1 MPRRVPGKNGTIA
14 YVEFEPAELAQLLE
28 VDVDALE
35 SWSKAIPPA
44 KVEDGRRLYTIRSKA
59 EVSLLKK
66 RSAILRTGM
75 SEKALANI
83 EREDLLDAYAA
94 LAEDCP
100 EGLTAH
106 IWRSY
111 GLVVLMQQQHGIKID
126 AEELARRARLAEID
140 PATGK
145 QVLGVGMAKKHLRLL
160 QALGRLRSLEPGDR
174 DASGKVVEE
183 PRWEH
188 SGLPQAWARLSR

>member
-14 YVEFEPAELAQLLE
+14 YVEFGSAELAKLL
-28 VDVDALE
+28 DVDTEALE
-35 SWSKAIPPA
+35 SWGKAVPYE
-44 KVEDGRRLYTIRSKA
+44 VRDGQRVYTIRSQA
-59 EVSLLKK
+59 EVSLIKK
-66 RSAILRTGM
+66 RTTILRTGM

-83 EREDLLDAYAA
+83 EREGLLDPYSA

-106 IWRSY
+106 VWRSY

-126 AEELARRARLAEID
+126 AEELARRARLAEVD

-145 QVLGVGMAKKHLRLL
+145 QVLGVEMAKKHLRLL
-160 QALGRLRSLEPGDR
+160 QALGRLRSLEAGDR
-174 DASGKVVEE
+174 DASGKIVEE

-188 SGLPQAWARLSR
+188 AGLPEAWARLAS